1 MPQRILTADIGN
13 TSTKLGIFEDSK
25 LQKRFAIPTERVG
38 VNLAQHIG
46 DLKFSAIIA
55 CSVVPEAET
64 SFKEICRYLLGLEPL
79 MITHEIDF
87 GMSIKYEPPESLGID
102 RLVTA
107 FAAVEKYGY
116 PLIVCD
122 FGTAT
127 TIDAV
132 SSKREFLGGIIFPG
146 VEILSQALFERTS
159 KLPKVEVKKT
169 EKVIGNSTVS
179 CIQSGIFYGYIGFV
193 EKVIS
198 KMLEEM
204 REDAKIVTTGGNAK
218 LFAEYLNV
226 LVNEDLTLEGLRFI
240 FERAVVGKNSTN

>member
-1 MPQRILTADIGN
+1 MLQRVLTADIGN
-13 TSTKLGIFEDSK
+13 TFTKFGVFEDSE
-25 LQKRFAIPTERVG
+25 LQKRFAIPTERIV
-38 VNLAQHIG
+38 VNLAQYVG
-46 DLKFSAIIA
+46 DTEFSAIIA

-64 SFKEICRYLLGLEPL
+64 SFKEICTHLLGLEPL

-87 GMSIKYEPPESLGID
+87 GMSIKYEPPESLGTD

-127 TIDAV
+127 TIDVV
-132 SSKREFLGGIIFPG
+132 SSKREFIGGIIFPG
-146 VEILSQALFERTS
+146 VEMLSQALSEKTS

-169 EKVIGNSTVS
+169 EKVIGSSTVS
-179 CIQSGIFYGYIGFV
+179 CIQSGIFYGYVGFA

-204 REDAKIVTTGGNAK
+204 GEDAKIIATGGNAK
-218 LFAEYLNV
+218 LFAEYLNI
-226 LVNEDLTLEGLRFI
+226 LVNENLTLEGLRLL
-240 FERAVVGKNSTN
+240 FERTTLGKNSAN